1 MIVKPL
7 ELEKVY
13 TLNKIL
19 LTVSWMMSFLSS
31 LPQVFLFEL
40 LSHPQDPTFRQCVTF
55 GKLNTQFKK
64 LIYSLYHFT
73 GCYGAP
79 LLIMCFCYFK
89 IFSTIATHTKTNR
102 YNVNGHY
109 SNQFHYLSSQPKSK
123 AEIQRYLRY
132 RYRGRNYQSY
142 SRAFNKCNIHD
153 YGQNGMHSQSEAI
166 RRNHNNTFLK
176 AKYRTLKLSALI
188 GNFFFLIKKFCYLNN
203 LF

>member
-19 LTVSWMMSFLSS
+19 LSLSWIMSFLSS
-31 LPQVFLFEL
+31 LPQVFVFEL

-64 LIYSLYHFT
+64 LIYSLYHFI

-109 SNQFHYLSSQPKSK
+109 SNHFHYLKSHPKSK

-132 RYRGRNYQSY
+132 RHRGRNYQSY
-142 SRAFNKCNIHD
+142 SRAFNKCNMHD
-153 YGQNGMHSQSEAI
+153 YNHYAIQNNETF
-166 RRNHNNTFLK
+166 RRNNNSTFLK

-188 GNFFFLIKKFCYLNN
+188 GKTKFE
-203 LF
+203 FIF